1 MSFFTNA
8 YVGTNSGDGVIGL
21 LPTVATTSRVGS
33 APGDGVT
40 DPLPMASK
48 VSPPSAELAGHVQAR
63 REDYDPEYAEWL
75 REK

>member
-1 MSFFTNA
+1 VM
-8 YVGTNSGDGVIGL
+8 
-21 LPTVATTSRVGS
+21 
-33 APGDGVT
+33 GVT